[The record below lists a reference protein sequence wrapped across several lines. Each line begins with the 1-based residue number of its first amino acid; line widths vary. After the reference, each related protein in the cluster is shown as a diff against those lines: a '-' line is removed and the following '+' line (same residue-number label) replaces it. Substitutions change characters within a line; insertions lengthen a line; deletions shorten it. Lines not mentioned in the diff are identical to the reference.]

1 METDRFATGIA
12 SVDRLLGGGLET
24 DCVTEIFG
32 EGGCGK
38 TLFAL
43 EVAARVARAGR
54 FVFYVDTEGVSLER
68 LRAIAPKDL
77 DAVLSKFLLS
87 APKDVHEQ
95 RQAVATACALARDA
109 RRPVGLLVVDS
120 LTNYYR
126 LALSGPGE
134 EEAREALALQL
145 ADAVAT
151 TRARAM
157 PAIVTNQVWRSAK
170 DGTLEPVGGS
180 YLNHAAKTIL
190 RFDRL
195 PGPRRRVVLLKHRS
209 RPEGWAEFVIGDHG
223 LESVDRAQEPR

>member
-1 METDRFATGIA
+1 MASDRFPTGIA
-12 SVDRLLGGGLET
+12 SIDRLLGGGLET

-38 TLFAL
+38 TLFCL
-43 EVAARVARAGR
+43 EVAARVAREGR
-54 FVFYVDTEGVSLER
+54 YVFYVDTEGVSLER
-68 LRAIAPKDL
+68 LRAIAPDDL
-77 DAVLSKFLLS
+77 DRVLARLLIS
-87 APKDVHEQ
+87 APKDIEEQ
-95 RQAVATACALARDA
+95 RRAVATACALARDA

-134 EEAREALALQL
+134 DEAREALALQI

-151 TRARAM
+151 TRARPL
-157 PAIVTNQVWRSAK
+157 PAILTNQVWRSPK
-170 DGTLEPVGGS
+170 EGTLEPVGGS

-195 PGPRRRVVLLKHRS
+195 PGARRRVVLLKHRAL
-209 RPEGWAEFVIGDHG
+209 PEGSADFVIGPHG
-223 LESVDRAQEPR
+223 LESGPRP